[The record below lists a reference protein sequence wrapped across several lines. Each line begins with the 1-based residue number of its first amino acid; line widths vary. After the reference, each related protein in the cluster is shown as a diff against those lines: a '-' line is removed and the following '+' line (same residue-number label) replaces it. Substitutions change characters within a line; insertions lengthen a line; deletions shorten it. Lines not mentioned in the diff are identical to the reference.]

1 MFYKEAKKSVQVIP
15 HSVKIRPMSA
25 KYIFVTGGVVSSLG
39 KGLTA
44 ASIAMLLESRGLKVA
59 MLKLDPYLN
68 VDPGTM
74 NPFEHG
80 EVYVTDDGAET
91 DLDLGHYYRFTN
103 ATVSKASNATMGQIY
118 DTVIKRE
125 RRGDYLGKTVQV
137 IPHVTDEIKKR
148 ILDCAHHDEGTD
160 VVIVEIGGTVG
171 DIESLPILEG
181 IRQFRHER
189 LGNCINLHLTY
200 VPFLKAAG
208 EVKTK
213 PTQHSVQMLREIGIM
228 PDMIICRCENPLT
241 QEMKDKISLFCSVRK
256 DMVIDEVDVAFSIYE
271 VPISLKTQQI
281 DVKVCEL
288 LHLPEKKSQLKD
300 WEAMVHKMR
309 HPKGKIVIGIVGK
322 YLQHQDAYKSV
333 FEALQHAAID
343 HQVDLE
349 IRRFE
354 SDKVLEG
361 GDVEKTIGGCDG
373 YLVPGGFGERG
384 WMGKIM
390 TAKYC
395 RENKIPYLGLCLGMQ
410 VMCVEFARHVLKLQ
424 DANSTEM
431 DPKTPHPVISLLS
444 EQMGVEDKGGTMRLG
459 AFDCNLKSGTKA
471 EKAYGATQVSERHRH
486 RFEFNNAFKDQFEKN
501 GLVISGIL
509 HNNSLCEITEIK
521 DHPWMVGVQFHPE
534 FKSKPGQPHPLF
546 KDFIEAALKYKKSN
560 G

>member
-1 MFYKEAKKSVQVIP
+1 MT
-15 HSVKIRPMSA
+15 A

-44 ASIAMLLESRGLKVA
+44 ASIAMLLESQGLKVA

-103 ATVSKASNATMGQIY
+103 ATISKASNATSGQIY
-118 DTVIKRE
+118 DAVIKRE

-171 DIESLPILEG
+171 DIESLPFLEA

-189 LGNCINLHLTY
+189 SGSCINIHLTY
-200 VPFLKAAG
+200 VPYLKAAG

-213 PTQHSVQMLREIGIM
+213 PTQHSVQILREIGIM
-228 PDMIICRCENPLT
+228 PDMIICRCENPLS
-241 QEMKDKISLFCSVRK
+241 QEIKDKISLFCSVRK
-256 DMVIDEVDVAFSIYE
+256 DMVIDESDVSFSIYE
-271 VPISLKTQQI
+271 VPISLKQQQI

-288 LHLPEKKSQLKD
+288 LHLPEKKSQIND
-300 WEAMVHKMR
+300 WEKMVHKMR
-309 HPKGKIVIGIVGK
+309 HPKDKIVIGIVGK

-343 HQVDLE
+343 HQIDLE
-349 IRRFE
+349 IRSFE
-354 SDKVLEG
+354 SDKVLQD

-395 RENKIPYLGLCLGMQ
+395 REKKIPYLGLCLGMQ
-410 VMCVEFARHVLKLQ
+410 VMCVEFARHVLKLS

-444 EQMGVEDKGGTMRLG
+444 EQQGVEDKGGTMRLG
-459 AFDCNLKSGTKA
+459 AFDCNLKPGTKA
-471 EKAYGATQVSERHRH
+471 EKAYGKTQVTERHRH
-486 RFEFNNAFKDQFEKN
+486 RFEFNNKFKDQFEKN

-509 HNNSLCEITEIK
+509 HNNALCEITEVK

-546 KDFIEAALKYKKSN
+546 RDFIEAALNYKKSH

>member
-1 MFYKEAKKSVQVIP
+1 
-15 HSVKIRPMSA
+15 MSA
-25 KYIFVTGGVVSSLG
+25 KYIFVTGGVLSSLG

-44 ASIAMLLESRGLKVA
+44 ASIAMLLESRGIKVGI
-59 MLKLDPYLN
+59 LKLDPYLN

-74 NPFEHG
+74 NPFQHG

-103 ATVSKASNATMGQIY
+103 ATISKASNATTGQIY
-118 DTVIKRE
+118 DTVLKRE
-125 RRGDYLGKTVQV
+125 RKGDYLGKTVQV

-148 ILDCAHHDEGTD
+148 ILDCAHQDEGTD

-171 DIESLPILEG
+171 DIESLPFMEA
-181 IRQFRHER
+181 IRQFRYER
-189 LGNCINLHLTY
+189 AGDCINIHLTY

-213 PTQHSVQMLREIGIM
+213 PTQHSVQILREIGII
-228 PDMIICRCENPLT
+228 PDMIICRCENPLP
-241 QEMKDKISLFCSVRK
+241 EDIKDKISLFCSVRK
-256 DMVIDEVDVAFSIYE
+256 EMVIDEPDVALSIYE
-271 VPISLKTQQI
+271 VPLSLHEQKI
-281 DVKVCEL
+281 DVKICEL
-288 LHLPEKKSQLKD
+288 LHLPQKKPNLKA
-300 WEAMVHKMR
+300 WEELVHKLKN
-309 HPKGKIVIGIVGK
+309 PKGKVVIGIVGK

-333 FEALQHAAID
+333 FEALQHAAIA
-343 HQVDLE
+343 HQVELE

-354 SDKVLEG
+354 SDKVLEK
-361 GDVEKTIGGCDG
+361 GDVAHSIEGCDG

-395 RENKIPYLGLCLGMQ
+395 REKKIPYFGLCLGMQ
-410 VMCVEFARHVLKLQ
+410 VMCVEFARHVMGLA
-424 DANSTEM
+424 DANSTEI
-431 DPKTPHPVISLLS
+431 DPNTPHPIISLLS
-444 EQMGVEDKGGTMRLG
+444 EQQGVENLGGTMRLG
-459 AFDCNLKSGTKA
+459 TYLCNLAPQTKA
-471 EKAYGATQVSERHRH
+471 QKAYGAPEVSERHRH
-486 RFEFNNAFKDQFEKN
+486 RYEFNNVFKDSFAKK
-501 GLVISGIL
+501 GLVIAGTL
-509 HNNSLCEITEIK
+509 HNKNLCEIVEIA

-546 KDFIEAALKYKKSN
+546 RDFIGAALKRKH